1 MLLENRKKQF
11 KAFTVEAAQARNR
24 PSPLGACD
32 ARAFGPTADGQA
44 AKPARRRAP
53 LGPYLAHSPAAVPSR
68 PSPTIR
74 IERPSALFAEPKPGD
89 DASPAN
95 PRLISPLCLLSPQ
108 NGGSHGARERS
119 HGAAAGPLAGARAP
133 LCVSTPPSSG
143 LAVVPF
149 LSPRV
154 EKQPESTS
162 GGSDLCRRAG
172 PLLSSR
178 AAGDRR
184 WSLWLNPGK
193 APPPFSS

>member
-74 IERPSALFAEPKPGD
+74 IERPSALFAETKTPATMRRPQTLGSFPLSVFSLHKTAAAMEPGKE
-89 DASPAN
+89 ATAPPPAPSPARVL
-95 PRLISPLCLLSPQ
+95 PCV
-108 NGGSHGARERS
+108 GARRRR
-119 HGAAAGPLAGARAP
+119 AAWRWCPFGARAWRSNP
-133 LCVSTPPSSG
+133 
-143 LAVVPF
+143 
-149 LSPRV
+149 SPRAAAPICAGEPV
-154 EKQPESTS
+154 
-162 GGSDLCRRAG
+162 LC
-172 PLLSSR
+172 
-178 AAGDRR
+178 
-184 WSLWLNPGK
+184 
-193 APPPFSS
+193 

>member
-1 MLLENRKKQF
+1 MKYQYHW
-11 KAFTVEAAQARNR
+11 AAQRRKTAHGPLSHFLMGPR
-24 PSPLGACD
+24 PDSQRPGC
-32 ARAFGPTADGQA
+32 RFGP
-44 AKPARRRAP
+44 PRRP
-53 LGPYLAHSPAAVPSR
+53 LPRLNGPLAGPEGEALSR
-68 PSPTIR
+68 LLITIG
-74 IERPSALFAEPKPGD
+74 RPSALFAGTKLGD

-95 PRLISPLCLLSPQ
+95 PRLILSLCLLSPR
-108 NGGSHGARERS
+108 NGGSHGAKERS
-119 HGAAAGPLAGARAP
+119 GGAAAGLLAGARAP
-133 LCVSTPPSSG
+133 LCGSTLPSSG

-154 EKQPESTS
+154 EKQPESTG

-193 APPPFSS
+193 APPPFFS